1 MSFRSKNAG
10 GCSRRRFCNRR
21 ESELDAR
28 EQQLRGLEVGEW
40 RAPPPRRHTAPGGAH
55 PGSSPPGLGGDDIA
69 PRRYSYAAGQKISPG
84 AEVCSV
90 CLLSAVETNAQLVPG
105 LLSWSEE
112 KRRRGD
118 LMCGPP
124 LQSWDSP
131 IGGGLAGSGRPGPQ
145 RNASLSSNSGG
156 FASVFSASGSGAQ
169 GGGFERS
176 SAVLTP
182 IAFQLRSTLS
192 EVRPVPQKQ
201 PRYAARLQAPLRLP
215 ATAVC
220 FGGTRSL
227 LRTF

>member
-1 MSFRSKNAG
+1 
-10 GCSRRRFCNRR
+10 
-21 ESELDAR
+21 
-28 EQQLRGLEVGEW
+28 
-40 RAPPPRRHTAPGGAH
+40 
-55 PGSSPPGLGGDDIA
+55 
-69 PRRYSYAAGQKISPG
+69 
-84 AEVCSV
+84 
-90 CLLSAVETNAQLVPG
+90 
-105 LLSWSEE
+105 
-112 KRRRGD
+112 
-118 LMCGPP
+118 MCGPP
-124 LQSWDSP
+124 LQSWDSR
-131 IGGGLAGSGRPGPQ
+131 IGGGLAGSGRPGLQ

-156 FASVFSASGSGAQ
+156 FASVFSAPGSGAQ